1 MPSSKRRA
9 DDLQKTLPEN
19 ETPNSKRHQK
29 IENKITEA
37 SQESVLDK
45 LIIGIHKNILILSLL
60 KTCIWVNVSTI
71 YFSWL
76 RNTWVLLIIIEIQ

>member
-45 LIIGIHKNILILSLL
+45 LIIVLI
-60 KTCIWVNVSTI
+60 KI
-71 YFSWL
+71 F
-76 RNTWVLLIIIEIQ
+76 